1 MKIFLASFFLI
12 FSVSVIPFTLADE
25 EPYVLSHFS
34 AKGVITEN
42 NPFGGAVFW
51 TIVDGEDGTIVT
63 SSINGLTVIRMHMT
77 QSDSCEELSNTV
89 CLDAS
94 ITSTKNT
101 LFTEEGVTA
110 KIIFEMPDRQ
120 KISILSGELATLD
133 LELNLEK
140 IRVKE
145 VAKIVEEE
153 VQEEVQEE
161 SNELQREAWSKLQDA
176 LELTKNSQ
184 IQQVLSESNS
194 EFANLDDPY
203 DLIDQRDA
211 EWTSTPEDEMTP
223 LMGTLLGSKVSE
235 FLREI
240 MITDQQKPTDFV
252 YEEIFLT
259 NSFGANVAQTGKTSD
274 YKQWDEQWWILAK
287 RNGVEFESGFDESA
301 GVESLSMS
309 VRIADDSGRF
319 MGVMKFVINA
329 EQAS

>member
-51 TIVDGEDGTIVT
+51 TIVDGEVGTIVT
-63 SSINGLTVIRMHMT
+63 SSINGLTVIRMDMT

-110 KIIFEMPDRQ
+110 KIIFEMPNRQ

-153 VQEEVQEE
+153 IQEEVEEE
-161 SNELQREAWSKLQDA
+161 SNELQQEAWSKLQDA

-194 EFANLDDPY
+194 EFANFDEPY
-203 DLIDQRDA
+203 DIIDQRDA

-259 NSFGANVAQTGKTSD
+259 NSYGANVAQTGKTSD